1 MNLAESTSLMDSV
14 NLTIIGMVVVFAFLF
29 IMVLVMKV
37 LGWLVEILEKYFPQS
52 APAPAA
58 TAARAD
64 NLAIAAA
71 VAAAKRF
78 TGK

>member
-1 MNLAESTSLMDSV
+1 MNLAESTSLLDSV

-37 LGWLVEILEKYFPQS
+37 LGWLVEILEKYFPQP

>member
-14 NLTIIGMVVVFAFLF
+14 NLTIIGMVVVLVF
-29 IMVLVMKV
+29 VMKV
-37 LGWLVEILEKYFPQS
+37 LGWLVEVLEKYFPQS

-58 TAARAD
+58 AAARAD